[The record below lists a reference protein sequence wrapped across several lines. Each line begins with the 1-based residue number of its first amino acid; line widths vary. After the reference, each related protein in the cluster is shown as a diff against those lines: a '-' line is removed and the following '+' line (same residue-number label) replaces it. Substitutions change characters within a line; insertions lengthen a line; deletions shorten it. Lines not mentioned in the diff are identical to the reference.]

1 MIDFKTC
8 QFWYSTLK
16 NIYYYCKNKSTYHK
30 KHHLFLIHHYYL
42 HNHHTYHK
50 FPNYQY
56 ICHYYTEIAKTR
68 MMVFLNVR
76 QNQLTTTKSHLKHSS
91 LQLLLISINF
101 LESLRLWEIRW
112 HPQIYLPSK
121 TLLSREDQNF
131 CLLLFVF
138 VMIVVLLP
146 FT

>member
-1 MIDFKTC
+1 MLLLQKHT
-8 QFWYSTLK
+8 
-16 NIYYYCKNKSTYHK
+16 STYHK

-42 HNHHTYHK
+42 HNYHTHYK
-50 FPNYQY
+50 FSNQQY
-56 ICHYYTEIAKTR
+56 ICHYYTEIAKMR

-91 LQLLLISINF
+91 PQLRLISINF

-112 HPQIYLPSK
+112 HPEIYLPSK

>member
-1 MIDFKTC
+1 MLLLQKHT
-8 QFWYSTLK
+8 
-16 NIYYYCKNKSTYHK
+16 STYHK

-42 HNHHTYHK
+42 HNHHTHHK
-50 FPNYQY
+50 FPNHQY
-56 ICHYYTEIAKTR
+56 ICHYYTEIAKMR

>member
-1 MIDFKTC
+1 MLLLQKHT
-8 QFWYSTLK
+8 
-16 NIYYYCKNKSTYHK
+16 STYHK

-42 HNHHTYHK
+42 HNYHTHYKFSHH
-50 FPNYQY
+50 QY
-56 ICHYYTEIAKTR
+56 ICHYYTEIAKMR

-91 LQLLLISINF
+91 LQLRLISINF

-112 HPQIYLPSK
+112 HPEIYLPSK

>member
-1 MIDFKTC
+1 MLLLQKHT
-8 QFWYSTLK
+8 
-16 NIYYYCKNKSTYHK
+16 STYHK

-42 HNHHTYHK
+42 HNHHTHYK
-50 FPNYQY
+50 FPHHQY
-56 ICHYYTEIAKTR
+56 ICHYYTEIAKMR

-76 QNQLTTTKSHLKHSS
+76 QNQLTTTKSNLKHSS
-91 LQLLLISINF
+91 LQLRLISINF

-112 HPQIYLPSK
+112 HPEIYLPSK

-138 VMIVVLLP
+138 VIVVLLP

>member
-1 MIDFKTC
+1 MLLLQKHT
-8 QFWYSTLK
+8 
-16 NIYYYCKNKSTYHK
+16 STYHK

-42 HNHHTYHK
+42 HNHHTNHK
-50 FPNYQY
+50 FSHHQY
-56 ICHYYTEIAKTR
+56 ICHYYTEIAKMR

-112 HPQIYLPSK
+112 HPEIYLPSK

>member
-1 MIDFKTC
+1 MLLLQKHT
-8 QFWYSTLK
+8 
-16 NIYYYCKNKSTYHK
+16 STYHK

-42 HNHHTYHK
+42 HNHHAHYK
-50 FPNYQY
+50 FSHHQY
-56 ICHYYTEIAKTR
+56 ICHYYTEIAKMR

-76 QNQLTTTKSHLKHSS
+76 ENQLTTTKSHLKHSS

>member
-1 MIDFKTC
+1 MLLLQKHT
-8 QFWYSTLK
+8 
-16 NIYYYCKNKSTYHK
+16 STYHK

-42 HNHHTYHK
+42 HIHHTHYK
-50 FPNYQY
+50 FSDHQY
-56 ICHYYTEIAKTR
+56 ICHYYTEIAKMR

-91 LQLLLISINF
+91 LQLRLISINF

-112 HPQIYLPSK
+112 HPEIYLPSK

-138 VMIVVLLP
+138 VMIVVLIP

>member
-1 MIDFKTC
+1 MLLLQKHT
-8 QFWYSTLK
+8 
-16 NIYYYCKNKSTYHK
+16 STYHK

-42 HNHHTYHK
+42 HNYHSHYKFSHH
-50 FPNYQY
+50 QY
-56 ICHYYTEIAKTR
+56 ICHYHTEIAKMR

-121 TLLSREDQNF
+121 ILLSREDQNF

>member
-1 MIDFKTC
+1 MLLLQKHT
-8 QFWYSTLK
+8 
-16 NIYYYCKNKSTYHK
+16 STYHK

-42 HNHHTYHK
+42 HNHHTNHK
-50 FPNYQY
+50 FSHHQY
-56 ICHYYTEIAKTR
+56 ICHYYTEIAKMR

-91 LQLLLISINF
+91 LQLRLISINF

-112 HPQIYLPSK
+112 HPEIYLPSK

>member
-1 MIDFKTC
+1 MLLLQKHT
-8 QFWYSTLK
+8 
-16 NIYYYCKNKSTYHK
+16 STYHK

-42 HNHHTYHK
+42 DNHQPHHK
-50 FPNYQY
+50 YTHYQY
-56 ICHYYTEIAKTR
+56 ICHYYTEIAKMR

-112 HPQIYLPSK
+112 HPEIYLPSK

>member
-1 MIDFKTC
+1 MLLLQKHT
-8 QFWYSTLK
+8 
-16 NIYYYCKNKSTYHK
+16 STYHK

-42 HNHHTYHK
+42 HNYHSHYKFSHH
-50 FPNYQY
+50 QY
-56 ICHYYTEIAKTR
+56 ICHYYTEIAKMR

>member
-1 MIDFKTC
+1 MLLLQKHT
-8 QFWYSTLK
+8 
-16 NIYYYCKNKSTYHK
+16 STYHK

-91 LQLLLISINF
+91 LQLRLISINF

-112 HPQIYLPSK
+112 HPEIYLPSK